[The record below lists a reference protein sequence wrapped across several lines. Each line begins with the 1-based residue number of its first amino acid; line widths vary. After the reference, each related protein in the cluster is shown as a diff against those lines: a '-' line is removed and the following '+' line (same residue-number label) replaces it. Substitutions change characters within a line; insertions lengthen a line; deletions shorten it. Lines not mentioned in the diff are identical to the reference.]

1 MKFSKDFFVVAI
13 VMTAILLP
21 VRLVFVTYVS
31 DNTWGS
37 LGLISAISVVMIV
50 LVKKHKLGWFGRMF
64 ENEMT
69 RMTKGKRK
77 LFILSWFT
85 ILSLYFAIS
94 MIAIDQGM
102 TIYYDE
108 TMRIY
113 DIVMERYDL
122 DFMDTGSVVSTL
134 EPEAVV
140 NGVDDYANAMVNDFA
155 AIAIT
160 QAIMN
165 VASNG
170 FLLHFHSVF
179 FIETVEVL
187 GVFVFYSIAL
197 RKNKVKEQVEQKV

>member
-1 MKFSKDFFVVAI
+1 MKFSKDFFIVAL
-13 VMTAILLP
+13 VMTGILLP

-37 LGLISAISVVMIV
+37 LGLISAISVVMII
-50 LVKKHKLGWFGRMF
+50 LVKKKKLGWFGRMF

-69 RMTKGKRK
+69 RMTRGKRQ
-77 LFILSWFT
+77 LFILCWFSV
-85 ILSLYFAIS
+85 LSIYFGIS

-102 TIYYDE
+102 TIYHDE
-108 TMRIY
+108 TMQIY
-113 DIVMERYDL
+113 DVVMEKYDL
-122 DFMDTGSVVSTL
+122 DFMDTGSVVNTL
-134 EPEAVV
+134 EPEAIVT
-140 NGVDDYANAMVNDFA
+140 GVDDYANAMVNDFKV
-155 AIAIT
+155 IAIV

-197 RKNKVKEQVEQKV
+197 RKNKVKQVA

>member
-50 LVKKHKLGWFGRMF
+50 LVKKNKLGWFGRMF

-77 LFILSWFT
+77 VFILCWFSV
-85 ILSLYFAIS
+85 LSLYFAIS

-108 TMRIY
+108 TLRIY

-134 EPEAVV
+134 EPEAVIA
-140 NGVDDYANAMVNDFA
+140 GVDVILSEAKKD
-155 AIAIT
+155 
-160 QAIMN
+160 
-165 VASNG
+165 
-170 FLLHFHSVF
+170 SV
-179 FIETVEVL
+179 
-187 GVFVFYSIAL
+187 SI
-197 RKNKVKEQVEQKV
+197 

>member
-1 MKFSKDFFVVAI
+1 MKFSKDFFIVAL
-13 VMTAILLP
+13 VMTGILLP

-37 LGLISAISVVMIV
+37 LGLISAISVVMII
-50 LVKKHKLGWFGRMF
+50 LVKKKKLGWFGRMF

-69 RMTKGKRK
+69 RMTRGKRQ
-77 LFILSWFT
+77 LFILCWFSVLA
-85 ILSLYFAIS
+85 IYFGIS

-102 TIYYDE
+102 TIYHDE
-108 TMRIY
+108 TMQIY
-113 DIVMERYDL
+113 DVVMEKYDL
-122 DFMDTGSVVSTL
+122 DFMDTGSVVNTL
-134 EPEAVV
+134 EPEAIVT
-140 NGVDDYANAMVNDFA
+140 GVDDYANAMVNDFKV
-155 AIAIT
+155 IAIV

-197 RKNKVKEQVEQKV
+197 RKNKVKQVA

>member
-1 MKFSKDFFVVAI
+1 MKFSKDFFIVAL
-13 VMTAILLP
+13 VMTGILLP

-37 LGLISAISVVMIV
+37 LGLISAISVVMII
-50 LVKKHKLGWFGRMF
+50 LVKKKKLGWFGRMF

-69 RMTKGKRK
+69 RMTRGKRQ
-77 LFILSWFT
+77 LFILCWFSVLA
-85 ILSLYFAIS
+85 IYFGIS

-102 TIYYDE
+102 TIYHDE
-108 TMRIY
+108 TLRIY
-113 DIVMERYDL
+113 DVVMDKYDL
-122 DFMDTGSVVSTL
+122 DFMDTGSVVNTL
-134 EPEAVV
+134 EPEAIVT
-140 NGVDDYANAMVNDFA
+140 GVDDYADAMLNDFKV
-155 AIAIT
+155 IAIV

-197 RKNKVKEQVEQKV
+197 RKNKVKQVA

>member
-1 MKFSKDFFVVAI
+1 MKFSKDFFIVAL
-13 VMTAILLP
+13 VMTGILLP

-37 LGLISAISVVMIV
+37 LGLISAISVVMII
-50 LVKKHKLGWFGRMF
+50 LVKKKKLGWFGRMF

-69 RMTKGKRK
+69 RMTRGKRQV
-77 LFILSWFT
+77 FIFCWFSVLT
-85 ILSLYFAIS
+85 IYFGIS

-102 TIYYDE
+102 TIYHDE
-108 TMRIY
+108 TLRIY
-113 DIVMERYDL
+113 DIVMEKYDL
-122 DFMDTGSVVSTL
+122 DFMDTGSVVNTL
-134 EPEAVV
+134 EPEAIVT
-140 NGVDDYANAMVNDFA
+140 GVDDYADAMVNDFKV
-155 AIAIT
+155 IAIV

-197 RKNKVKEQVEQKV
+197 RKNKVKQVA